1 MADSDGNVSES
12 LRDVKQGNDYL
23 PVNNDPKPGTGQYLW
38 FIIAINIY
46 LSYYYIK
53 IVAYT

>member
-23 PVNNDPKPGTGQYLW
+23 SVNNDPKSGTG
-38 FIIAINIY
+38 
-46 LSYYYIK
+46 
-53 IVAYT
+53 